1 MSGVYEWCL
10 PRLRIRRICCYR
22 GWGRVGAG
30 RVGARGG
37 GKVRLGVVFGEMWG
51 IGYWGWGSGIEVL
64 GRGYWDWYWDWYWG

>member
-1 MSGVYEWCL
+1 MLSTSGVY
-10 PRLRIRRICCYR
+10 PGFRYVVFSCCYR